1 MHSWFHGCS
10 HCPMYMNQYMN
21 SLMVL
26 MTLLLMVVLKGRGQ
40 IPNSMTFVM
49 HTFIFKA
56 ALSSSA
62 VILFKSPCS
71 FEQSVES
78 QLRSS
83 TNLKLLMWSPCIFTW
98 FFLYHIIKQFK
109 KHTNVNQM
117 QKKKKIMQF
126 MEQVLQ
132 IIKCIK
138 SGLCSFTMLQSW
150 VNQWRHILIKLG
162 ISSYLKTSWGIY
174 WLNWE

>member
-1 MHSWFHGCS
+1 MVSKLISLLISILLKPESALSAFPMHSWFHGCS

-117 QKKKKIMQF
+117 QKKKK
-126 MEQVLQ
+126 
-132 IIKCIK
+132 K
-138 SGLCSFTMLQSW
+138 LCSSW
-150 VNQWRHILIKLG
+150 SRYCK
-162 ISSYLKTSWGIY
+162 
-174 WLNWE
+174 